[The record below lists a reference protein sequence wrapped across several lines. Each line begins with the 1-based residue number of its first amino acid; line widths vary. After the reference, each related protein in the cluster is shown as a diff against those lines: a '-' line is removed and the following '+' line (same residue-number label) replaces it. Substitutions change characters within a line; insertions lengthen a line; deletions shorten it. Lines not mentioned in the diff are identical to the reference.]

1 MIMICIVDN
10 NNVIINIVAAD
21 YPQLEN
27 EKKYCKWNVIGEA
40 YTDVEPFNFM
50 KDRLYNS
57 LGAEFAKRRDAVR
70 FINLPSGK
78 RYGFDTAS
86 EDITNFMAAYTPLAI
101 KGEGSTGYKVWLS
114 EEEKGLVIL
123 TYEDLDFAY
132 NFVRTSQLSAYA
144 WLSTSQG
151 KLSAVSESEGTAKLQ
166 QVYDECLATPTE

>member
-1 MIMICIVDN
+1 MKCIVNEEGIIVNIVNDN
-10 NNVIINIVAAD
+10 NLWDGEKVYYPWNIM
-21 YPQLEN
+21 
-27 EKKYCKWNVIGEA
+27 GEV

-57 LGAEFAKRRDAVR
+57 LGVEFVKRRDSVR

-101 KGEGSTGYKVWLS
+101 KGGGSTGYKVWLS

-151 KLSAVSESEGTAKLQ
+151 KLSAVSESDGTAKLQ

>member
-1 MIMICIVDN
+1 MLTIVDSDN
-10 NNVIINIVAAD
+10 IIVNVITGDFPLNPGEVPYHEWD
-21 YPQLEN
+21 M
-27 EKKYCKWNVIGEA
+27 IGEA

-57 LGAEFAKRRDAVR
+57 LGAEFAKRRDSVR

-78 RYGFDTAS
+78 RYGFDTSS

-101 KGEGSTGYKVWLS
+101 NGEGSTGYKVWLS

-132 NFVRTSQLSAYA
+132 NFVRTSQLSAYT

-151 KLSAVSESEGTAKLQ
+151 KLSAVTESEGTAKLQ

>member
-1 MIMICIVDN
+1 MKCIVNDEDI
-10 NNVIINIVAAD
+10 IINIVND
-21 YPQLEN
+21 DNLWDGERPYYP
-27 EKKYCKWNVIGEA
+27 WNIMGEV
-40 YTDVEPFNFM
+40 YTEEEPFSFM
-50 KDRLYNS
+50 KSRLLTQ
-57 LGAEFAKRRDAVR
+57 LGAEFAKRRDSVR

-151 KLSAVSESEGTAKLQ
+151 KLSAVTESEGTAKLQ